1 MSKIYFNTIFPYME
15 NTSEKEREMIVIVSV
30 SIILFIFCLISAN
43 WILPKNCYLFSSNT
57 PHPQACHTLGM
68 ECHLCDDIVTASAVS
83 TIAGLGVL
91 FFSLPFLVSAIR
103 NLRIRSEEQIKIFD

>member
-1 MSKIYFNTIFPYME
+1 
-15 NTSEKEREMIVIVSV
+15 
-30 SIILFIFCLISAN
+30 
-43 WILPKNCYLFSSNT
+43 
-57 PHPQACHTLGM
+57 M